1 MLLGWR
7 CLAQCETGA
16 AVSSHASRLLQAAR
30 RVVRPMAAA
39 SVIDRPEAVVGN
51 EYRYS
56 GEPVVRRWRA
66 ALLLGDR
73 SSAGLAGCRYSSPR
87 RQRGRPPAAVREPNQ
102 QAGRNRPPGN
112 RLLTEANRETAAPRR
127 PGGRWFC
134 FCGDPGTRASPP
146 GGRAHESPT
155 RGRMSRAVRG
165 LFPGRPERLVSTLLL
180 ARCDHNWGLAA
191 AMVGEELSM
200 MSRVY

>member
-1 MLLGWR
+1 MPLGWR
-7 CLAQCETGA
+7 CLADCEPGA

-56 GEPVVRRWRA
+56 GEPAVRRRRA
-66 ALLLGDR
+66 DR
-73 SSAGLAGCRYSSPR
+73 SSWAIGAVRVWHGCRYSSPR
-87 RQRGRPPAAVREPNQ
+87 RQRGRPSSASESQTGKPDGTDRR
-102 QAGRNRPPGN
+102 GIGFSLRRIGK
-112 RLLTEANRETAAPRR
+112 LRR

-134 FCGDPGTRASPP
+134 FCGDPGTRANPP
-146 GGRAHESPT
+146 WGRAHESPT
-155 RGRMSRAVRG
+155 RGRMSRAVRD
-165 LFPGRPERLVSTLLL
+165 LFPGRPERLVSTLPL

-200 MSRVY
+200 VSRVY

>member
-7 CLAQCETGA
+7 SLADCETGA

-51 EYRYS
+51 EYGYS
-56 GEPVVRRWRA
+56 GEPVVRQRRA
-66 ALLLGDR
+66 DR
-73 SSAGLAGCRYSSPR
+73 SSWAIG
-87 RQRGRPPAAVREPNQ
+87 AVRVCLVAAIRHR
-102 QAGRNRPPGN
+102 AGSEVGPPPPSESQTGKPDGTG
-112 RLLTEANRETAAPRR
+112 RRGIGFSLRRIGKLRR

-165 LFPGRPERLVSTLLL
+165 LFPGRPERLASTLPL

-200 MSRVY
+200 VSRVY